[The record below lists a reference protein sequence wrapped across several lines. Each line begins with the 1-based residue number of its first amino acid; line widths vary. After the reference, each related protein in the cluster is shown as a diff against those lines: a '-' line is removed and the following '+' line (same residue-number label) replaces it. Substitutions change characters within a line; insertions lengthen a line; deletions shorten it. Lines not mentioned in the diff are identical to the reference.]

1 MQTNKKKRNI
11 IIVLMTITL
20 GFIWG
25 NSLLPAAESG
35 AVSQW
40 VHAIINVILGDTGN
54 TGLSGEGVLRKL
66 AHAAEFALLGI
77 ELTLLMAADL
87 KRKLPLVALFGLF
100 AALIDETIQLFVV
113 GRSGQ
118 IKDVWID
125 LAGFVVGVAFAGL
138 ILNFIYS
145 RKKRRLRRISRSN
158 AQ

>member
-1 MQTNKKKRNI
+1 
-11 IIVLMTITL
+11 MTITL

-77 ELTLLMAADL
+77 ELTLLMAPAL
-87 KRKLPLVALFGLF
+87 KRKLPLVALCGLF

-125 LAGFVVGVAFAGL
+125 LAGFCIGVAIVGA
-138 ILNFIYS
+138 ILLLVYS
-145 RKKRRLRRISRSN
+145 RNTKRLHLINSESLVSK
-158 AQ
+158 